1 MGEIIELCKEDE
13 VAEGRARGFVVHGK
27 RILVARVG
35 GTLYAVD
42 GTCTHAEADLSTG
55 FLVGERI
62 TCPLHLSI
70 FDLETGK
77 AISPPAT
84 EPLRT
89 FEVEVVDGNV
99 CVRL

>member
-1 MGEIIELCKEDE
+1 MRESIELCKEDE
-13 VAEGRARGFVVHGK
+13 VAEGQARGFVVHGK

-35 GTLYAVD
+35 GTLYAVE

-55 FLVGERI
+55 FLVGKRV

-70 FDLETGK
+70 FDLKTGK
-77 AISPPAT
+77 AVSPPAA

-89 FEVEVVDGNV
+89 FEVEVVDDSLR
-99 CVRL
+99 VRL